1 MDGLTNKVFS
11 AEELDEVFPE
21 SPLREVA
28 FEVRFPP
35 RLRVP
40 AEIWRLQ
47 DQLVHKYPEV
57 GKETV
62 IQAVGAVTDVAV
74 FQNPAESRLIKVS
87 HQNFVIAFTRYVRFE
102 DFKEEVLQQTEQ
114 FCSIFGIDVFSRV
127 GLRYVNEIS
136 LPSGDPS
143 SLLKYIHPPVSFS
156 SFSEELVDQFAV
168 ELRAHYMDHF
178 ITIRSAL
185 LPGLIR
191 TYVLDIDCH
200 ISELTAAQ
208 QYPTLLD
215 RFHDSAQRVF
225 LDHITEEYKQVMRGT
240 K

>member
-1 MDGLTNKVFS
+1 MFT
-11 AEELDEVFPE
+11 AEELAEVFPR

-47 DQLVHKYPEV
+47 DNLVHKYPEV
-57 GKETV
+57 GKETN
-62 IQAVGAVTDVAV
+62 IQANGTITDSHI
-74 FQNPAESRLIKVS
+74 FQNVTENRMIKVS
-87 HQNFVIAFTRYVRFE
+87 QQNFVIAFTRYVRFE
-102 DFKEEVLQQTEQ
+102 EFKEEVIEQTQQ
-114 FCSIFGIDVFSRV
+114 FCSIFGIDMFSRV

-136 LPSGDPS
+136 LPSLPL
-143 SLLKYIHPPVSFS
+143 SLTKHVRPPIRFD
-156 SFSEELVDQFAV
+156 SFSEELVDQFAL
-168 ELRAHYMDHF
+168 ELRTHFKNHF
-178 ITIRSAL
+178 ITLRSAL
-185 LPGLIR
+185 LPGEIQ

-200 ISELTAAQ
+200 TSALTPTQ

-215 RFHDSAQRVF
+215 DFHDSAQRVF
-225 LDHITEEYKQVMRGT
+225 LEHITEDYKDILRGA